1 MNVMVTIDQ
10 LAVEIERLSG
20 CWATYTV
27 ASRHYDRQWYVRVV
41 LTVPEGPCKGAYDGT
56 GAGPTHTSGLTSAL
70 ADVLVA
76 LRAKRA

>member
-1 MNVMVTIDQ
+1 VNVMVTIDQ
-10 LAVEIERLSG
+10 LAVEIERLTG
-20 CWATYTV
+20 CRVAYSV
-27 ASRHYDRQWYVRVV
+27 ASHHYDRQWYVLTV
-41 LTVPEGPCKGAYDGT
+41 LTVPEGPYSGTYDGT